1 MKATQ
6 QQIFNRAFCRA
17 AKKADVNDMAAIMA
31 YVQELELLAQQNIEQ
46 VTTSI
51 DRINLPTFDDLMPMQ
66 AKGDK

>member
-17 AKKADVNDMAAIMA
+17 AKKANVNDMAVIMS

-46 VTTSI
+46 VDCCLPVI
-51 DRINLPTFDDLMPMQ
+51 DPNKIMQDLK
-66 AKGDK
+66 AAGKI